1 LVAVSA
7 SAPARR
13 HLALALIA
21 AVLPV
26 ALIALAGC
34 GSSGGT
40 TESSSSSETRPP
52 AASQSTSKAPI
63 GATAKS
69 CPSAIAPR
77 TPIRVVGTSCGDG
90 QATVRAWSGSRSCT
104 GPSTASRSSCSV
116 GGYRCLSVRTERAIE
131 VNCAR
136 PGRSVSFRIEGAAP
150 DAAGQ

>member
-1 LVAVSA
+1 LVGVSA

-34 GSSGGT
+34 GSSGET
-40 TESSSSSETRPP
+40 TESRSSSETKPP

-63 GATAKS
+63 GASAKS
-69 CPSAIAPR
+69 CSGAVVSKG
-77 TPIRVVGTSCGDG
+77 PIRVVGTSCGDG
-90 QATVRAWSGSRSCT
+90 AATARAWSGSRSCT
-104 GPSTASRSSCSV
+104 GPSTASRSACSV
-116 GGYRCLSVRTERAIE
+116 EGYRCLSVRTERAIE

-150 DAAGQ
+150 APSGQ